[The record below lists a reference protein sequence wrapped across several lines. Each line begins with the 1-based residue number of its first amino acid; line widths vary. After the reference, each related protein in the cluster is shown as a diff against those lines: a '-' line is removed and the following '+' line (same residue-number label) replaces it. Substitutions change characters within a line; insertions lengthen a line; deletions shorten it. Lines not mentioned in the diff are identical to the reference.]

1 MAIKKVYFTENSLKN
16 IRDVIRRYGDF
27 TEVGGCI
34 VGCQYG
40 EELLVTHASDP
51 GKCAKMERYS
61 IVIDNV
67 HTTKFANS
75 LNEISDKKIY
85 FIGDWHTHLSDDL
98 RPSSTDFRALKGLNN
113 YVPKAY
119 KNLIISVIV
128 NHFDSSQIKVYK
140 LSSNPKSMEEVQCEV
155 VENPDWLIS
164 YI

>member
-1 MAIKKVYFTENSLKN
+1 MAIKKVYFTENSLEN
-16 IRDVIRRYGDF
+16 IRNVIRRYGDF

-75 LNEISDKKIY
+75 LNEISDKKLY

-98 RPSSTDFRALKGLNN
+98 RPSSTDFRALRGLNN

-140 LSSNPKSMEEVQCEV
+140 LSSNSKNMEEVQCEV

>member
-1 MAIKKVYFTENSLKN
+1 MAIKKVYFTENSLRN

-27 TEVGGCI
+27 KEVGGCI

-51 GKCAKMERYS
+51 GKRAKMQRYS
-61 IVIDNV
+61 IVIDNI

-75 LNEISDKKIY
+75 LNEIYDKKLY
-85 FIGDWHTHLSDDL
+85 FIGDWHTHLSSDL
-98 RPSSTDFRALKGLNN
+98 RPSSTDFRALKSLNN

-119 KNLIISVIV
+119 KNLMISVIV
-128 NHFDSSQIKVYK
+128 NHFDSSQIKVYR
-140 LSSNPKSMEEVQCEV
+140 LSSNSKNMEEVQFEV